1 MVDPPSFLFSIA
13 WLQGTNIRGVK
24 GLEAAMDVLRLA
36 GSAALGLLLSPF
48 YYIGVLL
55 IMLQYFRQTRLERKL
70 FHVRLHAWPNQLART
85 MLAGLVVGVL
95 LSCAGLFLGVT
106 VDGEAVLW
114 LWGTAIVLLIV
125 RVRYLCFAYSAGMLG
140 LLQWGLAWTALDAR
154 GDWIGSA
161 VRSVGGLDIPG
172 LLVLVALMH
181 IAEGLLVRWQ
191 GARFAS
197 PLFLEGKRGKLV
209 GGYMLQGYWPVPML
223 LLVPAAAGSGG
234 VTLPWSL
241 LLDGGAAWSHGVTMI
256 GFPMMIGFTEL
267 TRTMLP
273 GAKARSSSK
282 ALLAYGI
289 ILGAAAA
296 TASFWSPFMLA
307 AALCALLLHE
317 ALVAVSYYKEDANMP
332 LYVNDDRG
340 LRILAVIPGTP
351 AEAMGLQAGEIIQK
365 VNGVPVRSKE
375 DLHAALHINSAFC
388 KLEAVNLEGHVKFAQ
403 RARFAGEHHQLGVVL
418 APDDQAGFYAAA
430 SPASLFDLLRKR
442 TAKSRNRSS
451 SASL

>member
-1 MVDPPSFLFSIA
+1 ML
-13 WLQGTNIRGVK
+13 
-24 GLEAAMDVLRLA
+24 DVLQLA

-85 MLAGLVVGVL
+85 MGAGLGVGVL
-95 LSCAGLFLGVT
+95 LTLAGLFLGVT
-106 VDGEAVLW
+106 VDGDAVLW
-114 LWGTAIVLLIV
+114 LWGTAVVLLLV

-140 LLQWGLAWTALDAR
+140 LLQWGLGWAALDGR
-154 GDWIGSA
+154 GDWLGEA
-161 VRSVGGLDIPG
+161 ARSIAALDIPG

-191 GARFAS
+191 GAQFAS

-234 VTLPWSL
+234 VDLSWSL
-241 LLDGGAAWSHGVTMI
+241 LLGDGSAWSHGVTMI

-273 GAKARSSSK
+273 EAKARSASK
-282 ALLAYGI
+282 ALLVYGVI
-289 ILGAAAA
+289 VGAAAVA
-296 TASFWSPFMLA
+296 ASLWSPFMLA

-317 ALVAVSYYKEDANMP
+317 ALVAVSYYKEDANSP
-332 LYVNDDRG
+332 LYVHDDRG
-340 LRILAVIPGTP
+340 LRILAIIPGTP
-351 AEAMGLQAGEIIQK
+351 AEAMGLQAGEIIRK
-365 VNGVPVRSKE
+365 VNGTRVRTKE
-375 DLHAALHINSAFC
+375 ELHAALHINSAFC
-388 KLEAVNLEGHVKFAQ
+388 KLEAINLEGHVKFVQ

-418 APDDQAGFYAAA
+418 SPDDQAGYYAAA

-442 TAKSRNRSS
+442 TAKSRNRQASTSS
-451 SASL
+451 SL

>member
-1 MVDPPSFLFSIA
+1 MD
-13 WLQGTNIRGVK
+13 
-24 GLEAAMDVLRLA
+24 AAMDWLRLA

-55 IMLQYFRQTRLERKL
+55 IMLQYFRQTRLERRL

-85 MLAGLVVGVL
+85 MLAGLAVGVAITL
-95 LSCAGLFLGVT
+95 VGAFLGVT

-114 LWGTAIVLLIV
+114 LWGTAVVLLLV

-140 LLQWGLAWTALDAR
+140 LLKWGLGWTSLDAR
-154 GDWIGSA
+154 GDWIGTA
-161 VRSVGGLDIPG
+161 ARSIGGLDIPG

-197 PLFLEGKRGKLV
+197 PLFLEGKRGKLI
-209 GGYMLQGYWPVPML
+209 GGYMLQGYWPVPVL
-223 LLVPAAAGSGG
+223 LLVPAAAGGGG
-234 VTLPWSL
+234 VDLPWPL
-241 LLDGGAAWSHGVTMI
+241 LLGDGAAWSHGATMI

-273 GAKARSSSK
+273 AAKARSASK
-282 ALLAYGI
+282 ALLLYGL
-289 ILGAAAA
+289 ILGAAAIA
-296 TASFWSPFMLA
+296 ASFWEPVMLA

-317 ALVAVSYYKEDANMP
+317 ALVAVSYYKEDANSP
-332 LYVNDDRG
+332 LYVHDDRG

-365 VNGVPVRSKE
+365 VNGARVLTKE
-375 DLHAALHINSAFC
+375 ELHAALHLNSAFC
-388 KLEAVNLEGHVKFAQ
+388 KLEAINLEGHVKFVQ

-418 APDDQAGFYAAA
+418 SPDDHAGFYAAA

-442 TAKSRNRSS
+442 TAKSRNSKASASS
-451 SASL
+451 SL

>member
-1 MVDPPSFLFSIA
+1 M
-13 WLQGTNIRGVK
+13 
-24 GLEAAMDVLRLA
+24 EAATDLLRLA

-95 LSCAGLFLGVT
+95 ITLIGLFLGVT
-106 VDGEAVLW
+106 VNGEAVLW
-114 LWGTAIVLLIV
+114 LWGAAVVLLLV

-140 LLQWGLAWTALDAR
+140 LLQWGLGWSSLDGR
-154 GDWIGSA
+154 GDWIGTA
-161 VRSVGGLDIPG
+161 VRSIGGLDIPG

-223 LLVPAAAGSGG
+223 LLVPAAAGGGG
-234 VTLPWSL
+234 VDLPWSL
-241 LLDGGAAWSHGVTMI
+241 LLGGGSAWSHGVTMI

-273 GAKARSSSK
+273 GAKARSASK
-282 ALLAYGI
+282 ALLLYG
-289 ILGAAAA
+289 LAVGVVAVAA
-296 TASFWSPFMLA
+296 SYWSPLMLA
-307 AALCALLLHE
+307 AALCALLFHE
-317 ALVAVSYYKEDANMP
+317 ALVAVSYYKEDANTS
-332 LYVNDDRG
+332 LYVHDGRG

-365 VNGVPVRSKE
+365 VNGALVRSKE
-375 DLHAALHINSAFC
+375 ELHAALHINSAFC
-388 KLEAVNLEGHVKFAQ
+388 KLEAINLEGHVKFVQ
-403 RARFAGEHHQLGVVL
+403 RARYAGEHHQLGVVL
-418 APDDQAGFYAAA
+418 SPDDQAGFYAAA

-442 TAKSRNRSS
+442 TAKSRSRSTSASS
-451 SASL
+451 SL